1 MIDNPGVS
9 LLNMLPNWQQFV
21 YYAKKQEVTMQVAT
35 SKKISSDDRI
45 VSRIPRYN
53 RVVIEKAAAIYGA
66 TINQFIVQ
74 SALDRASEIMSR
86 EELLQLSDHDAQI
99 FLDAVD
105 KPPLPNKELIEAI
118 NQHNRLIKC

>member
-1 MIDNPGVS
+1 
-9 LLNMLPNWQQFV
+9 
-21 YYAKKQEVTMQVAT
+21 MQVAT
-35 SKKISSDDRI
+35 SKKLSSDDRI
-45 VSRIPRYN
+45 VSRIPRHN

-86 EELLQLSDHDAQI
+86 EELLQLSDRDAQI